1 MKKYFSSLIFL
12 SLFMIIFTYDSA
24 CAQRSADDGIGMDL
38 IILYPGE
45 SQSINFEY
53 NGLFWDNFAFHMA
66 LVASFAFDEE
76 VHTLSVN
83 ITPMGDDGS
92 EFTYFTTGFFYGA
105 PISFEILA
113 PRFPSGYEDVNYT
126 VDMNPFSLGFI
137 VSAVINEYPN
147 DNQHDGDDFDYPIDM
162 TMTLTLSN

>member
-1 MKKYFSSLIFL
+1 MKKFFINLMIVSLFLIF
-12 SLFMIIFTYDSA
+12 FNYDIA
-24 CAQRSADDGIGMDL
+24 DAQRSVDDGIGMDL

-53 NGLFWDNFAFHMA
+53 KGLFWDNYAFHLA
-66 LVASFAFDEE
+66 LVASFALDEE

-92 EFTYFTTGFFYGA
+92 EFTYFSTGFFYGA
-105 PISFEILA
+105 WLSFEILA
-113 PRFPSGYEDVNYT
+113 PRFPSGYEDVNYE
-126 VDMNPFSLGFI
+126 VDMNPFSIGFI